1 MTDLID
7 TTEMYLRTV
16 FELEEEGIPALR
28 ARIAER
34 LDHSGPTV
42 SQTIARMERDGLI
55 QVGDERLLILTSLGR
70 LAAERVMRKHRIAEC
85 LLIDVIKLPLELV
98 HEEAC
103 RWEHVISN
111 EVERRIYQMLN
122 EPQLSPFGNPIPGLD
137 DLGVHSEHLERS
149 IPESISSLA
158 KRGVRRVKLE
168 RFGEPLQS
176 AQETMND
183 LLKNGIVPE
192 SIVRIREEGKIITI
206 ISTEGE
212 VLLTHEEA
220 THLFGV
226 AIN

>member
-1 MTDLID
+1 M
-7 TTEMYLRTV
+7 
-16 FELEEEGIPALR
+16 
-28 ARIAER
+28 
-34 LDHSGPTV
+34 
-42 SQTIARMERDGLI
+42 
-55 QVGDERLLILTSLGR
+55 
-70 LAAERVMRKHRIAEC
+70 
-85 LLIDVIKLPLELV
+85 
-98 HEEAC
+98 
-103 RWEHVISN
+103 
-111 EVERRIYQMLN
+111 
-122 EPQLSPFGNPIPGLD
+122 
-137 DLGVHSEHLERS
+137 
-149 IPESISSLA
+149 
-158 KRGVRRVKLE
+158 RRVRLE